1 MHLTNYAINK
11 DHPNFQFNESKER
24 MDVGHKRSIT
34 SIYKKL
40 AEEGHDVNLLKERIN
55 DLLIKTIITGYPTL
69 SASVTNVHPDNFG
82 NDMCFEVLGFDVMLD
97 HKLNPCLLEINYTP
111 SFTTDTP
118 LDRFIK
124 KNLIT
129 DTLNLV
135 NAT

>member
-1 MHLTNYAINK
+1 
-11 DHPNFQFNESKER
+11 
-24 MDVGHKRSIT
+24 
-34 SIYKKL
+34 
-40 AEEGHDVNLLKERIN
+40 
-55 DLLIKTIITGYPTL
+55 
-69 SASVTNVHPDNFG
+69 
-82 NDMCFEVLGFDVMLD
+82 MLD

-135 NAT
+135 NATEKWKKEMKTKRDK